1 MFAHWTFGRRITVGF
16 ALVIALTIIV
26 GIIAAL
32 ALQNVVA
39 SKDRVIT
46 VDSPLMVQATQ
57 LQTVR
62 QTLTSSFR
70 NFLLSNDP
78 DDLQTLKNT
87 RANFDATVTALRSD
101 ANTDQ
106 AAKLVGDIQTQ
117 FTAYNTAVDTIV
129 TLRQSGTPIADALN
143 AYTTQVTPMGTA
155 LSAAI
160 TAYLSHRQSTL
171 DASRQDSSNE
181 AASAAWLIIGVVV
194 TAIVIAALVAFF
206 LGRSLNRQIG
216 TAVGHVQ
223 SSSAELHAAAN
234 QQATGVKEQATSMSE
249 ISTTINELL
258 ATSRQIAESAQRVT
272 HIAEQT
278 TDATGAG
285 RATVERAT
293 ASIAEITRQMDT
305 VVGHMLELGKKS
317 QQIGAVLDIV
327 TELAEQTNILSINA
341 TIEAAGAGEAGKR
354 FSVVA
359 DEIRKLADRVG
370 GSAKE
375 VRGMIEDMRSS
386 VNTTV
391 MATETGSKAV
401 DSGSRQFA
409 EVAAVFTGIATLVA
423 TTGEAAREIELSTK
437 QQATAV
443 EQVNVAIVNVAQATR
458 ETEASA
464 GQTTQTASEL
474 AATSRSL
481 LRLVQAEAAV

>member
-1 MFAHWTFGRRITVGF
+1 MFAHWTFGRRISVGF
-16 ALVIALTIIV
+16 ALVVLLTIAV
-26 GIIAAL
+26 GVIAAL
-32 ALQNVVA
+32 SLQNVVA

-46 VDSPLMVQATQ
+46 VDSPLMIRATQ
-57 LQTVR
+57 MQTGR
-62 QTLTSSFR
+62 QQLVSGFR
-70 NFLLSNDP
+70 NFMLSNDP

-87 RANFDATVTALRSD
+87 RESFDVTLTALRAD
-101 ANTDQ
+101 AVSEQ
-106 AAKLVGDIQTQ
+106 GVALVTEIQNQ
-117 FTAYNTAVDTIV
+117 FATYNDAVDKV
-129 TLRQSGTPIADALN
+129 VALRQGGTSIPDSLA
-143 AYTTQVTPMGTA
+143 AYTAQVVPIGMA

-160 TAYLSHRQSTL
+160 TAYLEYRQNSLDAARLASTETASFASTL
-171 DASRQDSSNE
+171 ILGVVIVAIAI
-181 AASAAWLIIGVVV
+181 AAS
-194 TAIVIAALVAFF
+194 IAFY
-206 LGRSLNRQIG
+206 LGRTLNRQIG

-234 QQATGVKEQATSMSE
+234 QQATGVKEQSTSMSE

-272 HIAEQT
+272 HIADET
-278 TDATGAG
+278 IEATRSG
-285 RATVERAT
+285 RATVDHASR
-293 ASIAEITRQMDT
+293 SIAEISRQVDA

-375 VRGMIEDMRSS
+375 VRTMIEDMRSS

-401 DSGSRQFA
+401 DSGTRQFA
-409 EVAAVFTGIATLVA
+409 DVAAVFTDIAGLVA

-443 EQVNVAIVNVAQATR
+443 EQVNVAIINVAQATR
-458 ETEASA
+458 ETEASV

-474 AATSRSL
+474 ASTSRSL
-481 LRLVQAEAAV
+481 LRLVQAESAV